1 MEIIF
6 WISIYLIFWAMI
18 GYNIS
23 ILLLGKIKSNQ
34 NEVDF
39 SHQPTVTILVVAHNE
54 EKVIKDKLENLLM
67 VNYPSDKLQILV
79 SSDNS
84 CDATNEIVTQYT
96 KKYPHIKLYE
106 VKQRKGKTN
115 AQNEAVKMIDSE
127 YIVFTDAN
135 AMLHQDAIKHLMSSF
150 THENI
155 VYVCGNLIYKNELQS
170 NASDSEAT
178 YWNTELKIRDIE
190 SHIQTITAGNGA
202 LYALRKKDYVEVEL
216 IKSHDSAFPL
226 LFGLQN
232 KRCIN
237 NSNAKCFEK
246 AGESYQDEYKRKV
259 RMNRSILFDII
270 PTIKIFNIFKYRWFT
285 YFYFGHRSLRYSLW
299 FLHIVALISNALLF
313 SKTFYLWL
321 LILHCLFYTFA
332 LIQHILKTNN
342 KILTLIYYY
351 TITIIAQL
359 HGVYNII
366 TKKTKPF
373 WEKAE
378 TTR

>member
-6 WISIYLIFWAMI
+6 WISIFLIFWAMI

-23 ILLLGKIKSNQ
+23 ILLLGKIKTTK
-34 NEVDF
+34 NEIDF

-54 EKVIKDKLENLLM
+54 EKVIKSKLDNLLM
-67 VNYPSDKLQILV
+67 INYPADKLQILV

-84 CDATNEIVTQYT
+84 TDATNEIVTQYT
-96 KKYPHIKLYE
+96 KKHAHIKLYE

-115 AQNEAVKMIDSE
+115 AQNEAVKIIDSE

-135 AMLHQDAIKHLMSSF
+135 AILHQDAIKHLMSSF
-150 THENI
+150 TNENI

-170 NASDSEAT
+170 NVSDSEAT

-190 SHIQTITAGNGA
+190 SRIQTITAGNGA
-202 LYALRKKDYVEVEL
+202 LYAMRKKDYVEVEL

-237 NSNAKCFEK
+237 NSHAQCFEK

-270 PTIKIFNIFKYRWFT
+270 PTIKIFNVFKYRWFT

-299 FLHIVALISNALLF
+299 FFHIIALISNALL
-313 SKTFYLWL
+313 STKTFYLWL
-321 LILHCLFYTFA
+321 LVLHCLFYLLA
-332 LIQHILKTNN
+332 IVHHILKSNN
-342 KILTLIYYY
+342 KILKLIYYY
-351 TITIIAQL
+351 TITIIAQI